1 MKRITGD
8 LESLVGKTI
17 KEIRNPNS
25 YRVYGAIAV
34 FFEDGFYTILKPESY
49 GDGDYEIEIY
59 DDELNLEWQYEF
71 GFITQSEYETAQAEE
86 REAQA
91 REKEESERRFY
102 KRLKEKYGDTE

>member
-59 DDELNLEWQYEF
+59 DDELDLEWKYEF
-71 GFITQSEYETAQAEE
+71 DFITQSEYETAQAEE
-86 REAQA
+86 RETRT
-91 REKEESERRFY
+91 REKERSEYKLF
-102 KRLKEKYGDTE
+102 KRLREKYGDTE